1 MEHYGQGLIKVEG
14 GGRGREKGEERERG
28 ERGVEREREG
38 EGERRERR
46 ERGEREGRK
55 RERGRERGREKEAN
69 HIVQPC
75 VNTANICI
83 CVISVGALVGV
94 ATFHKWST
102 NTFIT
107 SPLSL
112 TLSLYSLPNSLPT

>member
-14 GGRGREKGEERERG
+14 EREREGRGEREGREKG
-28 ERGVEREREG
+28 REREG
-38 EGERRERR
+38 EGERKERR

-102 NTFIT
+102 NMFIT
-107 SPLSL
+107 SPLFL